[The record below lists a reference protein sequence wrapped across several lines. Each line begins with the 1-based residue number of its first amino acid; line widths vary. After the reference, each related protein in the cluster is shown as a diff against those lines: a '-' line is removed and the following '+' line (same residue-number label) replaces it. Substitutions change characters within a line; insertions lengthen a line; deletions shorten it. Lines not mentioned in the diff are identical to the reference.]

1 MNERID
7 ELGIDNLKIIQ
18 NSSYFCFGTDSVLL
32 ANFAESNYSNKNIL
46 DLCSG
51 SGVVPIIFQAKNKSS
66 NIIAV
71 ELQDEM
77 FDLLERNI
85 TINSLERKIYPIK
98 EDICNIKEV
107 RKKVEEITHRN
118 TVDIITVNPP
128 YKEKGTGITSEGK
141 VKYIAKHEE
150 MCTLEDIFKVS
161 SSLLENKGKLY
172 IVHKPE
178 RLNDLISVA
187 RNYKLEPKKLK
198 LVYPNINSKPSI
210 VLIEYI
216 KGGGNELNILKPLIE
231 FDDKGNYTE
240 DMNKIYSI
248 KENINE

>member
-7 ELGIDNLKIIQ
+7 ELGIDNLKIVQ
-18 NSSYFCFGTDSVLL
+18 NPDYFCFGTDSVLL
-32 ANFAESNYSNKNIL
+32 ANFAVNNYSSKNVL

-51 SGVVPIIFQAKNKSS
+51 SGVVPIIFQAKNNYNK
-66 NIIAV
+66 IMAV

-77 FDLLERNI
+77 YDLLTRNI
-85 TINSLERKIYPIK
+85 SINNLDSKIYPIK
-98 EDICNIKEV
+98 GDVCNIKEI
-107 RKKVEEITHRN
+107 RKKVEEITNRN

-150 MCTLEDIFKVS
+150 KCTLEDIFKTS

-187 RNYKLEPKKLK
+187 REYKLEPKKLK
-198 LVYPNINSKPSI
+198 LVYPNIGSKPSI
-210 VLIEYI
+210 VLLEYV
-216 KGGGNELNILKPLIE
+216 KGGGNELNILKPLYE
-231 FDDKGNYTE
+231 YDEKGKYTDE
-240 DMNKIYSI
+240 MNKIYNI